1 MNKII
6 FPGSFDPITNG
17 HVEII
22 KKAIKLC
29 DELVVVVTENTNKT
43 PLISATER
51 VRLIN
56 KIVSELGNVE
66 VISSNKMICEVVD
79 ELQIYNVVRG
89 LRDTNDFNF
98 EMHMD
103 AYNMELNDK
112 INTVF
117 IIASNKTRHISSSG
131 VKEILKYDK
140 SVTHLVPENIDKYLK
155 GIK

>member
-1 MNKII
+1 MNKLI

-29 DELVVVVTENTNKT
+29 DELVIVVTENTNKT
-43 PLISATER
+43 PYIAVEER
-51 VRLIN
+51 VRLISD
-56 KIVSELGNVE
+56 IVSGMGNIK
-66 VISSNKMICEVVD
+66 VISSRKMICEVVD

-103 AYNMELNDK
+103 TYNSELNDK

-117 IIASNKTRHISSSG
+117 IIASHKTRHISSSG

-140 SVTHLVPENIDKYLK
+140 SVAHLVPENIVKYLK